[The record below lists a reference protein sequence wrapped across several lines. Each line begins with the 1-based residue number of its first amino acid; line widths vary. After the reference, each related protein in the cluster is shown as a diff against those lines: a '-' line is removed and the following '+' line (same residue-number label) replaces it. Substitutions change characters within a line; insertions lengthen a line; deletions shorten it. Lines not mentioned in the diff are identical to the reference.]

1 MTIGSGETLR
11 ILLVAEDETVRDQ
24 VDAAL
29 DVRGTEQRLYWV
41 SQPELAVARA
51 RDVLPQII
59 LVDDGLGENGL
70 TNTIRQ
76 LVAQSPGAAVMALLD
91 ADAMGRARQ
100 AVLAGARGFT
110 TKPLHPDDFW
120 TTLRQV
126 LSQQSQPAAG
136 QAAGGSTGRIIA
148 FIGPKGGTGRTMIA
162 VNSSIALHRLTGQPV
177 VMVDADFN
185 APALDVVLNLHDD
198 RDITD
203 LLRNLSK
210 LDDDLVLRV
219 LATHGSGVRVLLS
232 PPPGSLTEPIT
243 VPQMERILAHLKHR
257 FPWVVVDQ
265 GLPLDDAAN
274 AVLDA
279 AGRIVMTVLPEM
291 VGLRNTRLTLDQ
303 LHGRGYPD
311 ERVWLV
317 LNRATMN
324 GGVSRKDI
332 ERRLRVRVR
341 HTIPDD
347 QPLVSHS
354 VNRGVPL
361 ITSHPRSAVGRA
373 IEEFAGLLAHESAG
387 AAVLAPQ
394 PHETRNPLQRM
405 FQRTRPAGT

>member
-11 ILLVAEDETVRDQ
+11 ILLVAEDEAVRDQ

-51 RDVLPQII
+51 RDVLPQLI
-59 LVDDGLGENGL
+59 LVDDGLGEHGL

-100 AVLAGARGFT
+100 AVLAGARGFS

-136 QAAGGSTGRIIA
+136 QATGGSTGRIIA

-162 VNSSIALHRLTGQPV
+162 VNSSIALHKLTGQPV
-177 VMVDADFN
+177 VMVDADFS

-203 LLRNLSK
+203 LLRNLGK

-219 LATHGSGVRVLLS
+219 LSTHGSGVRVLLS

-243 VPQMERILAHLKHR
+243 VPQMERILAHLKHK

-317 LNRATMN
+317 LNRCTMN

-332 ERRLRVRVR
+332 EKRLRVRVR

-373 IEEFAGLLAHESAG
+373 IQEFAGLLAQESVG
-387 AAVLAPQ
+387 AALPASQPQ
-394 PHETRNPLQRM
+394 AARSPLQRM

>member
-29 DVRGTEQRLYWV
+29 DIRGSDQRLYWV

-51 RDVLPQII
+51 RDVLPQVI
-59 LVDDGLGENGL
+59 LVDDGLGEHGL
-70 TNTIRQ
+70 TTAIRQ

-100 AVLAGARGFT
+100 AVLAGARGFS
-110 TKPLHPDDFW
+110 TKPLQPDDFW

-126 LSQQSQPAAG
+126 LSQQGQHAATGPAGAG
-136 QAAGGSTGRIIA
+136 YGRILA

-162 VNSSIALHRLTGQPV
+162 VNSAIALHRLTAQPV
-177 VMVDADFN
+177 AMVDADFN

-198 RDITD
+198 RDTTD

-219 LATHGSGVRVLLS
+219 LATHGSGVRVLLA

-257 FPWVVVDQ
+257 FPWVIVDQ
-265 GLPLDDAAN
+265 GLPLDDAAY

-279 AGRIVMTVLPEM
+279 ASRIVMTVLPEM

-332 ERRLRVRVR
+332 ERRLKVRVR

-373 IEEFAGLLAHESAG
+373 IQEFAGLLAMESSGVAQP
-387 AAVLAPQ
+387 AAQ
-394 PHETRNPLQRM
+394 PEASGNTLMRLLN
-405 FQRTRPAGT
+405 RTRPAGT